1 MISQL
6 IKRLPPAIHFFMP
19 LFCRS
24 WIALTSFRRERGL
37 IVFFPFLKFLIAHSA
52 SAALRESLLVENSF
66 ACGRISS
73 RYFASTT
80 RSFPA
85 PRELQ
90 FSEVFQVGDGIAP
103 PKAIFTPSPEYSKEA
118 RAVNY
123 QGVCVLSLI
132 VGPDGMPY
140 NIRVSRP
147 LDFGLNEKA
156 IDCVKKWRF
165 APSTKDGKPV
175 AVAVN
180 VEVTFRLSR

>member
-1 MISQL
+1 MVDKPNISV
-6 IKRLPPAIHFFMP
+6 
-19 LFCRS
+19 
-24 WIALTSFRRERGL
+24 T
-37 IVFFPFLKFLIAHSA
+37 
-52 SAALRESLLVENSF
+52 
-66 ACGRISS
+66 
-73 RYFASTT
+73 
-80 RSFPA
+80 FPA